1 MNITPIQRSITEY
14 HLALSAEDAQAWVDH
29 PWDQGEKLAEQL
41 RAAGVAPS
49 LEANGNGHKPKA
61 KPGPRSQFTIGRGAK
76 KTSPKGNKSSTEKI
90 QCELCPRKIARKFMP
105 KHLATKHGSETTPA
119 PAAAGAAE

>member
-14 HLALSAEDAQAWVDH
+14 HLALSTDDAQAWVDH

-49 LEANGNGHKPKA
+49 IESNGNGHKPKT
-61 KPGPRSQFTIGRGAK
+61 KPGPRSQFTISRGKK
-76 KTSPKGNKSSTEKI
+76 KTSPKGAASVTCTECGKKLST
-90 QCELCPRKIARKFMP
+90 QGFLDRHMRQ
-105 KHLATKHGSETTPA
+105 KHAAAPV
-119 PAAAGAAE
+119 PAAE